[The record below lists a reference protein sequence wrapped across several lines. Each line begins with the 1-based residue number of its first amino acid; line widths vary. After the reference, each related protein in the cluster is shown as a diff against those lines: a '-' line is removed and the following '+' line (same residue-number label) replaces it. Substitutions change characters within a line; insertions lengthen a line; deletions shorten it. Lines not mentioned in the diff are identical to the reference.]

1 MSYLSPLQNALQTY
15 HEQIEQLTL
24 SGCPVFAETSLL
36 ALLRQRDR
44 IQTLLEASASESNP
58 DTIPPQS
65 LIALS
70 EDDATV
76 GKWNDALFEFI
87 ALPAWRKSLNPPIHH
102 WWWYPEPM
110 PSKSP
115 WQEWLLGGL
124 TIAFLTICLALAKD
138 ISTRFLTGGTGIWS
152 SLLAIAPTAIALFA
166 TGGVLTKVGVQLID
180 KLLTR
185 TQASPQHWPQI
196 KTGLAL
202 TLMTIFFLCHFIGLP
217 FAAGRYHA
225 DGKKQYFTEGKL
237 ESAQASFRRALQ
249 LNPNFPEANHHL
261 ALTYEDLRDFDN
273 ARAEYVKAVNAGLL
287 TSVNNLAR
295 LQIVEDKDYESAAV
309 LLLSALDDEAR
320 DREDT
325 VLEYGLRK
333 NLGWAWLEQGRLIEA
348 EGELDRANRLEA
360 DLPEPRPDAHCLI
373 ARVLEKT
380 AKNEGAQTEWE
391 ACLRKINRP
400 EDDRWAA
407 MANQALLNPNEPNLT
422 TVNKAQ
428 PIEEK
433 SN

>member
-1 MSYLSPLQNALQTY
+1 MPFYRASLRGRPLSR
-15 HEQIEQLTL
+15 
-24 SGCPVFAETSLL
+24 G
-36 ALLRQRDR
+36 
-44 IQTLLEASASESNP
+44 
-58 DTIPPQS
+58 
-65 LIALS
+65 
-70 EDDATV
+70 
-76 GKWNDALFEFI
+76 W
-87 ALPAWRKSLNPPIHH
+87 
-102 WWWYPEPM
+102 
-110 PSKSP
+110 
-115 WQEWLLGGL
+115 
-124 TIAFLTICLALAKD
+124 
-138 ISTRFLTGGTGIWS
+138 
-152 SLLAIAPTAIALFA
+152 
-166 TGGVLTKVGVQLID
+166 
-180 KLLTR
+180 
-185 TQASPQHWPQI
+185 
-196 KTGLAL
+196 
-202 TLMTIFFLCHFIGLP
+202 
-217 FAAGRYHA
+217 
-225 DGKKQYFTEGKL
+225 KQYFTEGKL

-320 DREDT
+320 DHKDT

-400 EDDRWAA
+400 EDDRAA
-407 MANQALLNPNEPNLT
+407 DG
-422 TVNKAQ
+422 
-428 PIEEK
+428 
-433 SN
+433 